1 MCASLKLGREQE
13 TVADLTGLQLPQRA
27 KIDPSGMITFFERL
41 SEKDESWMECGDQSV
56 IEQLEQIA
64 SVTAVQPFSV
74 NTLAWQFPSVVHRVH
89 ARICEVPSEGMRK
102 MIRRIGSVLCLTV
115 MGIVFTSCTS
125 AVSMGGK
132 GGLDQ
137 KIRITSD
144 PPGAQVFLMG
154 SIPLGETPLLD
165 VKIER
170 TPNTFLTLKKEG
182 YVDQNLLLKY
192 HYHVVLNPRKA
203 SREQREQVV
212 RMKTVRN
219 LTLIGYL
226 EVQQNLA
233 VGHGEYLAS
242 LLVTLRVPESEQGNA
257 VRQLQELIA
266 DSADPLDF
274 SDKVLDRFHVSRF
287 W

>member
-1 MCASLKLGREQE
+1 M
-13 TVADLTGLQLPQRA
+13 
-27 KIDPSGMITFFERL
+27 
-41 SEKDESWMECGDQSV
+41 
-56 IEQLEQIA
+56 
-64 SVTAVQPFSV
+64 
-74 NTLAWQFPSVVHRVH
+74 
-89 ARICEVPSEGMRK
+89 CEVSSEG
-102 MIRRIGSVLCLTV
+102 IRNMTRELRGILCLAV
-115 MGIVFTSCTS
+115 IGIVFTGCTKI
-125 AVSMGGK
+125 VFTGGK
-132 GGLDQ
+132 GELDQ

-170 TPNTFLTLKKEG
+170 TPNTFLILKKEG
-182 YVDQNLLLKY
+182 YVDHNLLLKHY
-192 HYHVVLNPRKA
+192 YHVVLSPRKA
-203 SREQREQVV
+203 SREQREQVA
-212 RMKTVRN
+212 RMKTARH
-219 LTLIGYL
+219 LTLMGYS

-233 VGHGEYLAS
+233 VGQGEYLAS

-257 VRQLQELIA
+257 IRQLQEIIA

>member
-1 MCASLKLGREQE
+1 MRRVSALICVTLLGLF
-13 TVADLTGLQLPQRA
+13 LTG
-27 KIDPSGMITFFERL
+27 
-41 SEKDESWMECGDQSV
+41 
-56 IEQLEQIA
+56 
-64 SVTAVQPFSV
+64 
-74 NTLAWQFPSVVHRVH
+74 
-89 ARICEVPSEGMRK
+89 
-102 MIRRIGSVLCLTV
+102 
-115 MGIVFTSCTS
+115 CTS
-125 AVSMGGK
+125 EVSMVSK
-132 GGLDQ
+132 GELDQ
-137 KIRITSD
+137 KMRITSD

-170 TPNTFLTLKKEG
+170 TQNTFLTFKKEG
-182 YVDQNLLLKY
+182 YEDQNLLLRH

-203 SREQREQVV
+203 SREQKEQFV
-212 RMKTVRN
+212 RIKTARN
-219 LTLIGYL
+219 LTLIGYS
-226 EVQQNLA
+226 EIQQNLA

-257 VRQLQELIA
+257 IRQLQELIA